1 MRLALVVG
9 MMALGCTTRSA
20 APAGSA
26 PVAANDQL
34 TLRTASG
41 PTQMSLGPDGQI
53 MGPTIQLTPTD
64 GGYRGV
70 FESRLVDLRSNG
82 ERISGTVHDRMVDL
96 HVEVVDDRLVARGLF
111 GGRLGRLE
119 ASNLRIRNTLGICS
133 YDLQA
138 RATRYEGHRAC
149 RTRSMPMPHPVAI
162 ELPPGF
168 ERLRPDRQLMLLAI
182 LLSD

>member
-1 MRLALVVG
+1 
-9 MMALGCTTRSA
+9 
-20 APAGSA
+20 
-26 PVAANDQL
+26 
-34 TLRTASG
+34 
-41 PTQMSLGPDGQI
+41 
-53 MGPTIQLTPTD
+53 
-64 GGYRGV
+64 
-70 FESRLVDLRSNG
+70 VDLRSDG
-82 ERISGTVHDRMVDL
+82 ERISGTVHDRLVDL

-138 RATRYEGHRAC
+138 RASRYEGHRAC